1 MYSDCRGVVNGCFAG
16 RSWGNSQHRYYARM
30 WGPLH
35 SMLDE
40 DPARVR
46 WMPAHCSAAQS
57 VQAAAARAARSL
69 SDGSA
74 LERWMVVANDNADH
88 HAKAEAR
95 AVQPPCVDFH
105 LVRSEADRVTAVAQW
120 VARATVA
127 ANHWPAPI
135 QEGSRRIYLRDSDA
149 LRAATRPKAA
159 QKRRQ
164 LSPCAAEAACP
175 PEPPGP
181 APSVQAMRSVPRA
194 EALPSTAGQ
203 RAAKKARLAR
213 ADTQA
218 QFDAADLRLGDWL
231 EERLPG
237 RAPPV
242 SAAGR
247 LTAVRARLAA
257 RSTADASLASC
268 REVPIEPV
276 HPLAP

>member
-1 MYSDCRGVVNGCFAG
+1 
-16 RSWGNSQHRYYARM
+16 
-30 WGPLH
+30 
-35 SMLDE
+35 
-40 DPARVR
+40 
-46 WMPAHCSAAQS
+46 
-57 VQAAAARAARSL
+57 
-69 SDGSA
+69 
-74 LERWMVVANDNADH
+74 MVVANDNADH

-242 SAAGR
+242 SAADR

-257 RSTADASLASC
+257 RSTADASLTSC
-268 REVPIEPV
+268 REVP
-276 HPLAP
+276 L